1 MSGNGADRLKALFE
15 DAVSSVDAA
24 SANRLRLMRRQ
35 ALAGL
40 EPRRGHPLLL
50 PMAAAGA
57 AVLAL
62 GLARRFLP
70 APAAAAPGP
79 VADANL
85 TLDLPVDEDAALYA
99 WLGEAPVA
107 ADGEAL

>member
-40 EPRRGHPLLL
+40 EPRRGPPDQL
-50 PMAAAGA
+50 PKAHAVA
-57 AVLAL
+57 AVSAL
-62 GLARRFLP
+62 GLAKPLQP
-70 APAAAAPGP
+70 APAGAAPAP